1 MAAGLEEKVMDPRAS
16 VYSRIYAWWVLI
28 QRWCTLRF
36 SDHRG
41 ISPQEV
47 KIDSSGFA
55 AVLRR
60 SKTIGADKPIVSRPL
75 VLDKA
80 CWVSK
85 SDWLMTGWRI
95 LQEAAGFE
103 RDYLLPVPT
112 ASFRGC
118 KRIELK
124 YEQGYAIQSKVLQ
137 ELEVSGEKLF
147 SHQITNFWT
156 PHSCR
161 AYVPSATQVL
171 NFSKED
177 RDFLGGWMAQA
188 SDRHAR
194 TARRKI
200 VNMQRTV
207 VRHIETRSE
216 DRFGEEETS
225 AILGRVLDRQRNAR
239 SRAACL
245 LEETGKLE
253 QLGQER
259 DV

>member
-1 MAAGLEEKVMDPRAS
+1 MYTTMVAGLEEKVMDPRAS
-16 VYSRIYAWWVLI
+16 VYSRIYAWWVLV
-28 QRWCTLRF
+28 QTWCRLRF

-47 KIDSSGFA
+47 KMDSSGFA

-60 SKTIGADKPIVSRPL
+60 SKTIGADKSIVSRPL

-118 KRIELK
+118 KSIELK
-124 YEQGYAIQSKVLQ
+124 YEQGHAIQNKVLR

-161 AYVPSATQVL
+161 AYLPSATQVL

-188 SDRHAR
+188 SDRYAR

-207 VRHIETRSE
+207 VRHIETKSE
-216 DRFGEEETS
+216 DRLGKECPKTS
-225 AILGRVLDRQRNAR
+225 G
-239 SRAACL
+239 L
-245 LEETGKLE
+245 LA
-253 QLGQER
+253 
-259 DV
+259 